1 MADWQESDLSGL
13 TRLELIFAIILAAAA
28 SGLVFVLGL
37 SERRRTFAISSALG
51 ATTRQLSSF
60 VWSEAAFITAGGVIL
75 GALAGWTLSL
85 LIVRLLTGVFDP
97 PPEPL
102 LVPWLYLGIVLLT
115 IVVAVVAACM
125 AIIRAARTSSIE
137 IVRDL

>member
-1 MADWQESDLSGL
+1 VADWQESDLSGL

-37 SERRRTFAISSALG
+37 SEQRRT
-51 ATTRQLSSF
+51 
-60 VWSEAAFITAGGVIL
+60 
-75 GALAGWTLSL
+75 
-85 LIVRLLTGVFDP
+85 
-97 PPEPL
+97 
-102 LVPWLYLGIVLLT
+102 
-115 IVVAVVAACM
+115 VVAACM